1 MSGLNILGLVLAR
14 AGSKGLPGKN
24 LMRVRGRSLL
34 ERAIASAR
42 ESRHVTRVVL
52 TTEDAGY
59 AEAGRAAG
67 AEVPFLRPP
76 ELATDTAGTWD
87 VVRHAVGWLETE
99 EGWSADIIVLLQPTT
114 PFRRGHHIDAVVDRV
129 LAGHDSAMTVRE
141 VDYPPQ
147 WMMRMDDDGHLSDLI
162 THLPRPKRRQDA
174 VKVYQPNGLVYVLRR
189 GLLDRAVPV
198 PGPETVGV
206 PMGFEESVNIDD
218 AWQFDLAVVMAER
231 LEGRE
236 NG

>member
-1 MSGLNILGLVLAR
+1 MGSLNILGLVLAR

-24 LMRVRGRSLL
+24 LMRIRGRSLL
-34 ERAIASAR
+34 ERAIGSAR
-42 ESRHVTRVVL
+42 ESRHINRVLL

-59 AEAGRAAG
+59 AEVGRAAG

-87 VVRHAVGWLETE
+87 VVRHAVHWLEAE
-99 EGWSADIIVLLQPTT
+99 DHWPVDVIVLLQPTT
-114 PFRRGHHIDAVVDRV
+114 PFRRGHHIDAVVDQV
-129 LAGHDSAMTVRE
+129 LAGTDTAMTVRE

-147 WMMRMDDDGHLSDLI
+147 WMMRMDEGGRLFPLI
-162 THLPRPKRRQDA
+162 TDLPRPKRRQDA

-189 GLLDRAVPV
+189 PILDRAVPV

-218 AWQFDLAVVMAER
+218 AWQFDLATVMAER
-231 LEGRE
+231 LEGD